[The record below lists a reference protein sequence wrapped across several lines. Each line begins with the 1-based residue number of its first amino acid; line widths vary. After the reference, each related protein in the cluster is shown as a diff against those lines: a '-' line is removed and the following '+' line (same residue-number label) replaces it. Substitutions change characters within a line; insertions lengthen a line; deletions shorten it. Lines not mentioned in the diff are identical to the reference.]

1 MTTVSPPPA
10 IRRGTS
16 LPRGI
21 GLLGALALLI
31 IVASVVSNHFLNITN
46 ILNVL
51 RQVAMYGI
59 LGVGMTFVILTRGID
74 LSVGSVVGIV
84 GVVGAVLMGHDYPIS
99 VAVLG
104 GLGAGAVIGAVNGL
118 GVSFGRIPPFIMTLG
133 ALVMV
138 RGLALMLADGGTV
151 NLGKAGDDFF
161 WLGGGYVLGVPTPI
175 WMFCAVCFVSWI
187 VLGFTPFGRAIYAVG
202 SNEEAARLSGI
213 NVGLVTFSV
222 YIVCALQAALA
233 GLIFLSRLTVGDPNS
248 GLGLELEAIT
258 IAVIGGTSLFGG
270 EGGIPGTIGGAMI
283 LAIIA
288 NVLNL
293 AGVSPFSQQ
302 VVKGAIIIL
311 AVLLEAGRKPRK

>member
-1 MTTVSPPPA
+1 MERFA
-10 IRRGTS
+10 MKH
-16 LPRGI
+16 LPRGA
-21 GLLGALALLI
+21 GLAGALVVLL
-31 IVASVVSNHFLNITN
+31 VAASFISPHFLNPIN

-51 RQVAMYGI
+51 RQVALYGI

-74 LSVGSVVGIV
+74 LSVGSTVALT
-84 GVVGAVLMGHDYPIS
+84 GVVGAILMEQGWPILLM
-99 VAVLG
+99 APACLAI
-104 GLGAGAVIGAVNGL
+104 GLVVGAVNGF
-118 GVSFGRIPPFIMTLG
+118 GVSYWRIPAFIMTLG
-133 ALVMV
+133 TMVMV
-138 RGLALMLADGGTV
+138 RGFALMFADGGTV
-151 NLGKAGDDFF
+151 NPGKLAESFF
-161 WLGGGYVLGVPTPI
+161 FLGGGYLFGIPTPI
-175 WMFCAVCFVSWI
+175 YVFALICLIAAI

-213 NVGLVTFSV
+213 NVPLVIFGVYTICGL
-222 YIVCALQAALA
+222 LAALS
-233 GLIFLSRLTVGDPNS
+233 GLIFLSRLSVGDPNS

-270 EGGIPGTIGGAMI
+270 EGTVLGTIGGAMV

-311 AVLLEAGRKPRK
+311 AVLLEAGRTRK

>member
-1 MTTVSPPPA
+1 MTTTSPAPA
-10 IRRGTS
+10 AKKMAS

-21 GLLGALALLI
+21 GLAGALVLLI
-31 IVASVVSNHFLNITN
+31 AVASLLSSHFLNPTN
-46 ILNVL
+46 LLNVL

-84 GVVGAVLMGHDYPIS
+84 GVIGAVLMRMGTPIP
-99 VAVLG
+99 VAVG
-104 GLGAGAVIGAVNGL
+104 GCLAAGALIGAVNGL
-118 GVSFGRIPPFIMTLG
+118 GVSFGRMPPFIMTLG

-138 RGLALMLADGGTV
+138 RGFALMIADGGTV
-151 NLGKAGDDFF
+151 NPGPAGDAFF
-161 WLGGGYVLGVPTPI
+161 WLGGGYLAGIPTPI
-175 WMFCAVCFVSWI
+175 WIFVAVCLVSWL

-213 NVGLVTFSV
+213 NVGLITFSV
-222 YIVCALQAALA
+222 YIICSVLAALA
-233 GLIFLSRLTVGDPNS
+233 GLIFLSRLSVGDPNS

-270 EGGIPGTIGGAMI
+270 EGGIAGTIGGAMV

-311 AVLLEAGRKPRK
+311 AVLLEAGRSPRK